1 MTDGDLLRARR
12 TLRGMASTSA
22 ESRWRLSSVGNR
34 VMWAVVAAF
43 LTWLVFHGAVLPIAV
58 GLVVFAVLTAVV
70 ASRR

>member
-1 MTDGDLLRARR
+1 
-12 TLRGMASTSA
+12 MASTSA

-43 LTWLVFHGAVLPIAV
+43 LTWLVFHGAVLPIAA
-58 GLVVFAVLTAVV
+58 GLVVFAILTAVA

>member
-1 MTDGDLLRARR
+1 MHAGR
-12 TLRGMASTSA
+12 TLRGMASTRP
-22 ESRWRLSSVGNR
+22 ESRWTLSSVGNR

-58 GLVVFAVLTAVV
+58 GLVVLAILTAVA

>member
-1 MTDGDLLRARR
+1 
-12 TLRGMASTSA
+12 MASTRP
-22 ESRWRLSSVGNR
+22 ESRWTLNSVGNR

-58 GLVVFAVLTAVV
+58 GLVVLAILTAVA